1 MVRSRVLRRVALAL
15 VTAGA
20 LAAIPACGGR
30 RSALPAA
37 GSIDADK
44 FLFDRGTAALKEKH
58 WIEAREYFRRL
69 VDTYPTSRFRQ
80 DAKLGIG
87 DSYLGENRLES
98 NVLAANEYRE
108 FLSFFPLNPRAD
120 YAQFKLADALYRQ
133 VLAPQRD
140 QTATYEALREMD
152 AFLKS
157 YPSSALR
164 PDVEKLRRQARDRLG
179 EHEFS
184 AGMTYFRNRW
194 MPGAIGRFKY
204 LLDNYP
210 DYTHKD
216 AVYYY
221 LAESLFRLD
230 PAALAP
236 EARSYYELIVTEFS
250 KSEYLERAKKRILE
264 IKR

>member
-1 MVRSRVLRRVALAL
+1 MLRFRASRHLAVALIVACS
-15 VTAGA
+15 
-20 LAAIPACGGR
+20 AAAVASCGGR

-58 WIEAREYFRRL
+58 WFEAREYFRRL

-87 DSYLGENRLES
+87 DSYLGENRIES

-120 YAQFKLADALYRQ
+120 YAQYKLAEALYRQ
-133 VLAPQRD
+133 VLAPSRD

-152 AFLKS
+152 QFLKA
-157 YPSSALR
+157 YPTSALR
-164 PDVEKLRRQARDRLG
+164 PEVEKLRRAARDRLA
-179 EHEFS
+179 EYEFQ
-184 AGMTYFRNRW
+184 AGITYYRSRW

-221 LAESLFRLD
+221 LAESLVKLD
-230 PAALAP
+230 PVALLP
-236 EARSYYELIVTEFS
+236 EARNYFELIITEFQ
-250 KSEYLERAKKRILE
+250 KSEYLERAKKRLSE